1 MHEPAA
7 MLSLGVNLAWYNKLS
22 KSDQAVVENCATI
35 ENEVMFAEFQAN
47 NGIALNRLIKN
58 HGVKLMQFNNRV
70 YDAFGKAAEEVHKE
84 NEASSDIAKKTV
96 QSFLKA
102 RREIG
107 AWNKI
112 STQAYLQ
119 QRNRVLGI

>member
-1 MHEPAA
+1 
-7 MLSLGVNLAWYNKLS
+7 
-22 KSDQAVVENCATI
+22 
-35 ENEVMFAEFQAN
+35 MFAEFQRN
-47 NGIALNRLIKN
+47 NGVALDRLIKN

-84 NEASSDIAKKTV
+84 NEASSDIAKRTV
-96 QSFLKA
+96 QSFFKA
-102 RREIG
+102 RKEVG
-107 AWNKI
+107 GWNKI